1 MFRLARNLAFV
12 ISAATLTACTSKS
25 ADAPDSASVA
35 IPPADAVA
43 PVDTSLPTVSP
54 PTAGVP
60 SVKGMLDPNL
70 ASADQ
75 LVPLGLKR
83 PVADALIA
91 GRPYKSMT
99 AVDRV
104 LAKTLNEKQ
113 RDSVYARLWVPIDLN
128 TASGEEILLIPG
140 IGPRMRHEFEEY
152 RPYKSMDQFRREM
165 GKYVDKQEVAR
176 LERYVTIR

>member
-1 MFRLARNLAFV
+1 MFRRAQILTLVSATVLA
-12 ISAATLTACTSKS
+12 ACTSKPGDS
-25 ADAPDSASVA
+25 SDSASVA
-35 IPPADAVA
+35 IPATG
-43 PVDTSLPTVSP
+43 PVDTSLPTVSAADAALP
-54 PTAGVP
+54 VTI
-60 SVKGMLDPNL
+60 GMLDPNQ

-75 LVPLGLKR
+75 LMPLGVGR

-113 RDSVYARLWVPIDLN
+113 RDSVYTRLWVPIDLN

-176 LERYVTIR
+176 LERYVIIR

>member
-1 MFRLARNLAFV
+1 MFRRAQILTLVSATVLA
-12 ISAATLTACTSKS
+12 ACTSKPGDS
-25 ADAPDSASVA
+25 PDSASVA
-35 IPPADAVA
+35 IPATG
-43 PVDTSLPTVSP
+43 PVDTSMPTVSAADAALP
-54 PTAGVP
+54 VTI
-60 SVKGMLDPNL
+60 GMLDPNQ
-70 ASADQ
+70 AGADQ
-75 LVPLGLKR
+75 LVPLGVGR
-83 PVADALIA
+83 PTADALVA

-113 RDSVYARLWVPIDLN
+113 RDSVYTRLWVPIDLN

-176 LERYVTIR
+176 LERYVIIR